1 MSNINWKTKAMVLGT
16 LIGAL
21 IGLGAAT
28 LFTRNADKNSNGQA
42 PEVSTAEALG
52 LAISI
57 IGLVR
62 GIASLADG
70 KSGKSKKK

>member
-1 MSNINWKTKAMVLGT
+1 MSNINWKTKAMILGT
-16 LIGAL
+16 AVGAL

-28 LFTRNADKNSNGQA
+28 LFTRNADKSGGSDA
-42 PEVSTAEALG
+42 PEVSTTEALG

-70 KSGKSKKK
+70 KTSKKKK

>member
-1 MSNINWKTKAMVLGT
+1 MSNINWKTKAIILGT
-16 LIGAL
+16 IVGAL

-28 LFTRNADKNSNGQA
+28 LFTRNADKNGSGEA

-52 LAISI
+52 LAISV

-62 GIASLADG
+62 GISSLADG
-70 KSGKSKKK
+70 KSSKKK

>member
-1 MSNINWKTKAMVLGT
+1 MSNINWKTKAMIVGT
-16 LIGAL
+16 VVGAL

-28 LFTRNADKNSNGQA
+28 LFTRNADKSGSGEA

-57 IGLVR
+57 IGIVR

-70 KSGKSKKK
+70 KSSKKKK

>member
-1 MSNINWKTKAMVLGT
+1 MSNINWKTKAMIAGT
-16 LIGAL
+16 VVGAL

-28 LFTRNADKNSNGQA
+28 LFTRNAAKNGSDEA

-62 GIASLADG
+62 GISSLADG
-70 KSGKSKKK
+70 KPSKKKK

>member
-1 MSNINWKTKAMVLGT
+1 MSNINWKTKAMIIGT
-16 LIGAL
+16 IVGAL

-28 LFTRNADKNSNGQA
+28 LFTRNADRSGNTEA

-70 KSGKSKKK
+70 KSSKKKK